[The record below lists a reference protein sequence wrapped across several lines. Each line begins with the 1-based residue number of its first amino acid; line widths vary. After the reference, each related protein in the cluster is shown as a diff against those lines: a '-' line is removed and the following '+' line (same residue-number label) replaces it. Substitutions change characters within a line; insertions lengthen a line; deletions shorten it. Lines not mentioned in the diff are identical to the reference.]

1 MRKNGKDNEFKK
13 ETFLFLNGNK
23 SNSGYIAIG
32 CKKEIVY
39 TDNNIHLEKLND
51 FISIPDSWKF
61 GYISYDVKNE
71 FENLPSANLDG
82 LEFPEIHFFIPQTL
96 FKIEKDNISLIYG
109 DNSLLP
115 DVKEVFLKNKVKKTN
130 PITLT
135 PRINEEEYLAKVKSV
150 KGNIQQGDVYEMNF
164 CYELFN
170 ENVEMDP
177 FETYK
182 KLNKLTNA
190 PFSCF
195 GNFNNKYIL
204 SASPERYIQKNG
216 QQLISQPIKG
226 TIARGVD
233 EMTDLTQIENLK
245 NNQKERSENIMIV
258 DLVRNDLSKIATKNS
273 VKVEELCGVYTFE
286 TVHQMISTVSAT
298 IKPHITFLDIL
309 KATFPMGSMTG
320 APKIRAMELIE
331 EYESTKRGVYS
342 GCVGYVKPDGDFD
355 FNVIIRTLLYNS
367 KKKYLS
373 CMVGGAITSKSN
385 EKEEYQETLL
395 KAKALLQALK

>member
-1 MRKNGKDNEFKK
+1 MK
-13 ETFLFLNGNK
+13 ETLNSDILKNDHLLLLNGNDSQK
-23 SNSGYIAIG
+23 GYIAIG
-32 CKKEIVY
+32 CKKEIVC
-39 TDNNIHLEKLND
+39 TSKNINLDKLND
-51 FISIPDSWKF
+51 FLAIPNSWKF
-61 GYISYDVKNE
+61 GYLSYDLKNE
-71 FENLPSANLDG
+71 FENLPSQNIDE
-82 LEFPEIHFFIPQTL
+82 LEFPEIHFFIPKTL
-96 FKIEKDNISLIYG
+96 FKIEKDTISLVYG
-109 DNSLLP
+109 DISLLSN
-115 DVKEVFLKNKVKKTN
+115 VKEAFLTNKEAETI
-130 PITLT
+130 PIKLT
-135 PRINEEEYLAKVKSV
+135 PRITKEEYLSKIRSV
-150 KGNIQQGDVYEMNF
+150 KEHIQKGDIYEMNF

-177 FETYK
+177 FETYT
-182 KLNKLTNA
+182 KLNELTNA

-204 SASPERYIQKNG
+204 SASPERYIRKTG
-216 QQLISQPIKG
+216 QQIISQPIKG
-226 TIARGVD
+226 TISRGAN
-233 EMTDLTQIENLK
+233 EIEDLKQIENLK

-258 DLVRNDLSKIATKNS
+258 DLVRNDLSKVAAKNS
-273 VKVEELCGVYTFE
+273 VEVEELCGIYTFE

-298 IKPHITFLDIL
+298 LKPQITFLDIL

-342 GCVGYVKPDGDFD
+342 GCVGYVKPNGDFD

-395 KAKALLQALK
+395 KAKAILQALK

>member
-1 MRKNGKDNEFKK
+1 M
-13 ETFLFLNGNK
+13 NGNK
-23 SNSGYIAIG
+23 SHSGYIAIG
-32 CKKEIVY
+32 SKKEIVY
-39 TDNNIHLEKLND
+39 TANNIHLEKLNN

-71 FENLPSANLDG
+71 FENLPSANADG

-96 FKIEKDNISLIYG
+96 FKIEKDNISIIYG

-115 DVKEVFLKNKVKKTN
+115 DLKEVFLENKVKKTN
-130 PITLT
+130 PIALT
-135 PRINEEEYLAKVKSV
+135 PRTTEEEYLAKVQCV
-150 KGNIQQGDVYEMNF
+150 KENIQQGDIYEMNF

-204 SASPERYIQKNG
+204 SASPERYIRKTR
-216 QQLISQPIKG
+216 QQITSQPIKG
-226 TIARGVD
+226 TIARGAD
-233 EMTDLTQIENLK
+233 KMEDLTQIEKLK

-273 VKVEELCGVYTFE
+273 VKVEELCGIYTFE

-298 IKPHITFLDIL
+298 IKPQITFLDIL

-331 EYESTKRGVYS
+331 KYESTKRGVYS
-342 GCVGYVKPDGDFD
+342 GCVGYVKPNGDFD
-355 FNVIIRTLLYNS
+355 FNVIIRTLLYNR

-395 KAKALLQALK
+395 KAEALLQALK

>member
-1 MRKNGKDNEFKK
+1 MRKSEKDNEFKK

-39 TDNNIHLEKLND
+39 ASKNIHLEKLND

-115 DVKEVFLKNKVKKTN
+115 DVKEVFLVNKVKKTN

-135 PRINEEEYLAKVKSV
+135 PRITEEEYLAKVQCV
-150 KGNIQQGDVYEMNF
+150 KENIQQGDIYEMNF

-195 GNFNNKYIL
+195 GNFNNKYVL

-273 VKVEELCGVYTFE
+273 VKVEELCGIYTFE

-331 EYESTKRGVYS
+331 EYETTKRGVYS

-395 KAKALLQALK
+395 KAKAVLQALK

>member
-1 MRKNGKDNEFKK
+1 MRKSQKDSELKK

-23 SNSGYIAIG
+23 SNIGYIAIG
-32 CKKEIVY
+32 CKKEIIC
-39 TDNNIHLEKLND
+39 TSKNINLEKLND
-51 FISIPDSWKF
+51 FMSIPDSWKF

-71 FENLPSANLDG
+71 FENLPSGNIDELG
-82 LEFPEIHFFIPQTL
+82 FPEIHFFIPKTL
-96 FKIEKDNISLIYG
+96 FKIEKDNISLVYG
-109 DNSLLP
+109 DISLLSNVE
-115 DVKEVFLKNKVKKTN
+115 DVFLKNKETK
-130 PITLT
+130 PIPIKLT
-135 PRINEEEYLAKVKSV
+135 PRITEEEYLSKIKSV
-150 KGNIQQGDVYEMNF
+150 KGNIQQGDIYEMNF
-164 CYELFN
+164 CYELFS

-182 KLNKLTNA
+182 KLNELTNA

-195 GNFNNKYIL
+195 GNFNDKYIL
-204 SASPERYIQKNG
+204 SASPERYIRKTS
-216 QQLISQPIKG
+216 QQITSQPIKG
-226 TIARGVD
+226 TIARGFD
-233 EMTDLTQIENLK
+233 EMEDLKQIENLK
-245 NNQKERSENIMIV
+245 KNQKERSENIMIV

-273 VKVEELCGVYTFE
+273 VKVEELCGIYTFE

-331 EYESTKRGVYS
+331 KYESTKRGVYS

>member
-1 MRKNGKDNEFKK
+1 MRKSEKDNEFKK

-39 TDNNIHLEKLND
+39 ASKNIHLEKLND

-115 DVKEVFLKNKVKKTN
+115 DVKEVFLKNKTKKTN

-135 PRINEEEYLAKVKSV
+135 PRINEKEYLAKVKSV

-195 GNFNNKYIL
+195 GNFNNKYVL

-273 VKVEELCGVYTFE
+273 VKVEELCGIYTFE

-331 EYESTKRGVYS
+331 EYETTKRGVYS

-395 KAKALLQALK
+395 KAKAVLQALK

>member
-23 SNSGYIAIG
+23 SDSGYIAIG

-298 IKPHITFLDIL
+298 INPHITFLDIL

>member
-1 MRKNGKDNEFKK
+1 MK
-13 ETFLFLNGNK
+13 ETLNSDILKNDHLLLLNGNDSQK
-23 SNSGYIAIG
+23 GYIAIG
-32 CKKEIVY
+32 CKKEIVC
-39 TDNNIHLEKLND
+39 TSKNINLEKLND
-51 FISIPDSWKF
+51 FLAIPNSWKF
-61 GYISYDVKNE
+61 GYLSYDLKNE
-71 FENLPSANLDG
+71 FENLPSQNIDE
-82 LEFPEIHFFIPQTL
+82 LEFPEIHFFIPKTL
-96 FKIEKDNISLIYG
+96 FKIEKDTISLVYG
-109 DNSLLP
+109 DISLLSN
-115 DVKEVFLKNKVKKTN
+115 VKEAFLTNKEAQTI
-130 PITLT
+130 PIKLT
-135 PRINEEEYLAKVKSV
+135 PRITEEEYISKIKSV
-150 KGNIQQGDVYEMNF
+150 KEHIQQGDIYEMNF

-177 FETYK
+177 FETYT
-182 KLNKLTNA
+182 KLNELTNA

-204 SASPERYIQKNG
+204 SASPERYIRKTG
-216 QQLISQPIKG
+216 QQIISQPIKG
-226 TIARGVD
+226 TISRGAN
-233 EMTDLTQIENLK
+233 EIEDLKQIENLK

-258 DLVRNDLSKIATKNS
+258 DLVRNDLSKVAAKNS
-273 VKVEELCGVYTFE
+273 VEVEELCGIYTFE

-298 IKPHITFLDIL
+298 LKPQITFLDIL

-342 GCVGYVKPDGDFD
+342 GCVGYVKPNGDFD

-395 KAKALLQALK
+395 KAKAILQALK

>member
-298 IKPHITFLDIL
+298 INPHITFLDIL

-395 KAKALLQALK
+395 KAKAVLQALK

>member
-1 MRKNGKDNEFKK
+1 LRKSEKDNKFKN

-23 SNSGYIAIG
+23 SHSGYIAIG
-32 CKKEIVY
+32 SKKEIVY
-39 TDNNIHLEKLND
+39 TANNIHLEKLNN

-71 FENLPSANLDG
+71 FENLPSANADG

-96 FKIEKDNISLIYG
+96 FKIEKDNISIIYG

-115 DVKEVFLKNKVKKTN
+115 DLKEVFLENKVKKTN
-130 PITLT
+130 PIALT
-135 PRINEEEYLAKVKSV
+135 PRTTEEEYLAKVQCV
-150 KGNIQQGDVYEMNF
+150 KENIQQGDIYEMNF

-204 SASPERYIQKNG
+204 SASPERYIRKTR
-216 QQLISQPIKG
+216 QQITSQPIKG
-226 TIARGVD
+226 TIARGAD
-233 EMTDLTQIENLK
+233 KMEDLTQIEKLK

-273 VKVEELCGVYTFE
+273 VKVEELCGIYTFE

-298 IKPHITFLDIL
+298 IKPQITFLDIL

-331 EYESTKRGVYS
+331 KYESTKRGIYS
-342 GCVGYVKPDGDFD
+342 GCVGYVKPNGDFD

-395 KAKALLQALK
+395 KAEALLQALK

>member
-1 MRKNGKDNEFKK
+1 MK
-13 ETFLFLNGNK
+13 ETLNSDILKNDHLLLLNGNDSQK
-23 SNSGYIAIG
+23 GYIAIG
-32 CKKEIVY
+32 CKKEIVC
-39 TDNNIHLEKLND
+39 TSKNINLDKLND
-51 FISIPDSWKF
+51 FLAIPNSWKF
-61 GYISYDVKNE
+61 GYLSYDLKNE
-71 FENLPSANLDG
+71 FENLPSQNIDE
-82 LEFPEIHFFIPQTL
+82 LEFPEIHFFIPKTL
-96 FKIEKDNISLIYG
+96 FKIEKDTISLVYG
-109 DNSLLP
+109 DISLLSN
-115 DVKEVFLKNKVKKTN
+115 VKEAFLTNKEAQTI
-130 PITLT
+130 PIKLT
-135 PRINEEEYLAKVKSV
+135 PRITEEEYLSKIRSV
-150 KGNIQQGDVYEMNF
+150 KEHIQKGDIYEMNF

-177 FETYK
+177 FETYT
-182 KLNKLTNA
+182 KLNELTNA

-204 SASPERYIQKNG
+204 SASPERYIRKTG
-216 QQLISQPIKG
+216 QQIISQPIKG
-226 TIARGVD
+226 TISRGAN
-233 EMTDLTQIENLK
+233 EIEDLKQIENLK

-258 DLVRNDLSKIATKNS
+258 DLVRNDLSKVAAKNS
-273 VKVEELCGVYTFE
+273 VEVEELCGIYTFE

-298 IKPHITFLDIL
+298 LKPQITFLDIL

-342 GCVGYVKPDGDFD
+342 GCVGYVKPNGDFD

-395 KAKALLQALK
+395 KAKAILQALK

>member
-1 MRKNGKDNEFKK
+1 MK
-13 ETFLFLNGNK
+13 ETLNSDILKNDHLLLLNGNDSQK
-23 SNSGYIAIG
+23 GYIAIG
-32 CKKEIVY
+32 CKKEIVF
-39 TDNNIHLEKLND
+39 TSKNINLEKLND
-51 FISIPDSWKF
+51 FIAIPDSWKF
-61 GYISYDVKNE
+61 GYLSYDLKNE
-71 FENLPSANLDG
+71 FETLLSENIDG
-82 LEFPEIHFFIPQTL
+82 LEFPEIHFFIPKTL
-96 FKIEKDNISLIYG
+96 FKIENDTISLVYG
-109 DNSLLP
+109 DISLLP
-115 DVKEVFLKNKVKKTN
+115 NVKDFFLKNKGTQTI
-130 PITLT
+130 PIQLT
-135 PRINEEEYLAKVKSV
+135 PRITEEEYLSKIRSV
-150 KGNIQQGDVYEMNF
+150 KEHIQQGDIYEMNF

-170 ENVEMDP
+170 ENVEMNP
-177 FETYK
+177 FETYT
-182 KLNKLTNA
+182 KLNDLTNA

-204 SASPERYIQKNG
+204 SASPERYIRKTG
-216 QQLISQPIKG
+216 QQIISQPIKG
-226 TIARGVD
+226 TISRGAN
-233 EMTDLTQIENLK
+233 EFEDLKQIENLK

-258 DLVRNDLSKIATKNS
+258 DLVRNDLSKIAAKNS
-273 VKVEELCGVYTFE
+273 VKVEELCGIYTFE

-331 EYESTKRGVYS
+331 EYEATKRGVYS
-342 GCVGYVKPDGDFD
+342 GCVGYVKPNGDFD

-395 KAKALLQALK
+395 KAKAILQALK

>member
-1 MRKNGKDNEFKK
+1 MK
-13 ETFLFLNGNK
+13 ETLNSDILKNDHLLLLNGNDSQK
-23 SNSGYIAIG
+23 GYIAIG
-32 CKKEIVY
+32 CKKEIVC
-39 TDNNIHLEKLND
+39 TSKNINLEKLND
-51 FISIPDSWKF
+51 FLAIPNSWKF
-61 GYISYDVKNE
+61 GYLSYDLKNE
-71 FENLPSANLDG
+71 FENLPSQNIDE
-82 LEFPEIHFFIPQTL
+82 LEFPEIHFFIPKTL
-96 FKIEKDNISLIYG
+96 FKIEKDTISLVYG
-109 DNSLLP
+109 DISLLSN
-115 DVKEVFLKNKVKKTN
+115 VKEAFLTNKEAQTI
-130 PITLT
+130 PIKLT
-135 PRINEEEYLAKVKSV
+135 PRITEEEYISKIKSV
-150 KGNIQQGDVYEMNF
+150 KEHIQQGDIYEMNF

-177 FETYK
+177 FETYT
-182 KLNKLTNA
+182 KLNELTNA

-204 SASPERYIQKNG
+204 SASPERYIRKTG
-216 QQLISQPIKG
+216 QQIISQPIKG
-226 TIARGVD
+226 TISRGAN
-233 EMTDLTQIENLK
+233 EIEDLKQIENLK
-245 NNQKERSENIMIV
+245 TNQKERSENIMIV
-258 DLVRNDLSKIATKNS
+258 DLVRNDLSKVAAKNS
-273 VKVEELCGVYTFE
+273 VEVEELCGIYTFE

-298 IKPHITFLDIL
+298 LKPQITFLDIL

-342 GCVGYVKPDGDFD
+342 GCVGYVKPNGDFD

-395 KAKALLQALK
+395 KAKAILQALK

>member
-1 MRKNGKDNEFKK
+1 LRKSEKDNEFKK

-39 TDNNIHLEKLND
+39 ASKNIHLEKLND

-115 DVKEVFLKNKVKKTN
+115 DVKEVFLKNKTKKTN

-135 PRINEEEYLAKVKSV
+135 PRINEKEYLAKVKSV

-195 GNFNNKYIL
+195 GNFNNKYVL

-273 VKVEELCGVYTFE
+273 VKVEELCGIYTFE

-331 EYESTKRGVYS
+331 EYETTKRGVYS

-395 KAKALLQALK
+395 KAKAVLQALK

>member
-1 MRKNGKDNEFKK
+1 LRKSGKDNEFKK

-39 TDNNIHLEKLND
+39 TSKNIHLEKLND

-109 DNSLLP
+109 DISLLVN
-115 DVKEVFLKNKVKKTN
+115 VKEVFLENKVKKTN

-135 PRINEEEYLAKVKSV
+135 PRINKEEYLAKVKSV
-150 KGNIQQGDVYEMNF
+150 KENIQQGDVYEMNF

-195 GNFNNKYIL
+195 GSFNNKYIL
-204 SASPERYIQKNG
+204 SASPERYISKTG
-216 QQLISQPIKG
+216 QQIISQPIKG
-226 TIARGVD
+226 TISRGANEV
-233 EMTDLTQIENLK
+233 EDLKQIESLK
-245 NNQKERSENIMIV
+245 KNQKERSENIMIV

-273 VKVEELCGVYTFE
+273 VKVEELCGIYTFE
-286 TVHQMISTVSAT
+286 TVHQMISTISTT
-298 IKPHITFLDIL
+298 IKPQITFLDIL

-331 EYESTKRGVYS
+331 KYESTKRGVYS
-342 GCVGYVKPDGDFD
+342 GCVGYVKPNGDFD

>member
-1 MRKNGKDNEFKK
+1 MK
-13 ETFLFLNGNK
+13 ETLNSDILKNDHLLLLNGNDSQK
-23 SNSGYIAIG
+23 GYIAIG
-32 CKKEIVY
+32 CKKEIVC
-39 TDNNIHLEKLND
+39 TSKNINLEKLND
-51 FISIPDSWKF
+51 FLAIPNSWKF
-61 GYISYDVKNE
+61 GYLSYDLKNE
-71 FENLPSANLDG
+71 FENLPSQNIDE
-82 LEFPEIHFFIPQTL
+82 LEFPEIHFFIPKTL
-96 FKIEKDNISLIYG
+96 FKIEKDTISLVYG
-109 DNSLLP
+109 DISLLSN
-115 DVKEVFLKNKVKKTN
+115 VKEAFLTNKEAQTI
-130 PITLT
+130 PIKLT
-135 PRINEEEYLAKVKSV
+135 PRITEEEYLSKIRSV
-150 KGNIQQGDVYEMNF
+150 KEHIQQGDIYEMNF

-177 FETYK
+177 FETYT
-182 KLNKLTNA
+182 KLNALTNA

-195 GNFNNKYIL
+195 GSFNNKYIL
-204 SASPERYIQKNG
+204 SASPERYIRKTG
-216 QQLISQPIKG
+216 QQIISQPIKG
-226 TIARGVD
+226 TISRGAN
-233 EMTDLTQIENLK
+233 EIEDLKQIENLK

-258 DLVRNDLSKIATKNS
+258 DLVRNDLSKVAAKNS
-273 VKVEELCGVYTFE
+273 VEVEELCGIYTFE

-298 IKPHITFLDIL
+298 LKPQITFLDIL

-342 GCVGYVKPDGDFD
+342 GCVGYVKPNGDFD

-395 KAKALLQALK
+395 KAKAILQALK

>member
-1 MRKNGKDNEFKK
+1 LRKSQKDSELKK

-23 SNSGYIAIG
+23 SNIGYIAIG
-32 CKKEIVY
+32 CKKEIIC
-39 TDNNIHLEKLND
+39 TSKNINLEKLND
-51 FISIPDSWKF
+51 FMSIPDSWKF

-71 FENLPSANLDG
+71 FENLPSGNIDELG
-82 LEFPEIHFFIPQTL
+82 FPEIHFFIPKTL
-96 FKIEKDNISLIYG
+96 FKIEKNNISLVYG
-109 DNSLLP
+109 DISLLSNVE
-115 DVKEVFLKNKVKKTN
+115 DVFLKNKETK
-130 PITLT
+130 PIPIKLT
-135 PRINEEEYLAKVKSV
+135 PRITEEEYLSKIKSV
-150 KGNIQQGDVYEMNF
+150 KGNIQQGDIYEMNF
-164 CYELFN
+164 CYELFS

-182 KLNKLTNA
+182 KLNELTNA

-195 GNFNNKYIL
+195 GNFNDKYIL
-204 SASPERYIQKNG
+204 SASPERYIRKTS
-216 QQLISQPIKG
+216 QQITSQPIKG
-226 TIARGVD
+226 TIARGFD
-233 EMTDLTQIENLK
+233 EMEDIKQIENLK
-245 NNQKERSENIMIV
+245 KNQKERSENIMIV

-273 VKVEELCGVYTFE
+273 VKVEELCGIYTFE

-331 EYESTKRGVYS
+331 KYESTKRGVYS

>member
-1 MRKNGKDNEFKK
+1 MRKSEKDNKCK
-13 ETFLFLNGNK
+13 NETFLFLNGNK
-23 SNSGYIAIG
+23 SDSGYIAIG

-39 TDNNIHLEKLND
+39 TSKNIHLEKLNN

-115 DVKEVFLKNKVKKTN
+115 DVKEVFLENKVKKTN

-135 PRINEEEYLAKVKSV
+135 PRITEEEYLAKVQCV
-150 KGNIQQGDVYEMNF
+150 KENIQQGDIYEMNF

-195 GNFNNKYIL
+195 GNFNKKYIL

-216 QQLISQPIKG
+216 PQLISQPIKG

-233 EMTDLTQIENLK
+233 EMEDLTQIENLK

-258 DLVRNDLSKIATKNS
+258 DLVRNDLSKIAAKNS
-273 VKVEELCGVYTFE
+273 VKVEELCGIYTFE

-298 IKPHITFLDIL
+298 VEPHITFIDIL

>member
-1 MRKNGKDNEFKK
+1 LRKNGKDNEFKK

-298 IKPHITFLDIL
+298 INPHITFLDIL

>member
-1 MRKNGKDNEFKK
+1 LRKNGKDNEFKK

-298 IKPHITFLDIL
+298 INPHITFLDIL

-331 EYESTKRGVYS
+331 KYESTKRGVYS

>member
-1 MRKNGKDNEFKK
+1 MRKSEKDNKFKK

-23 SNSGYIAIG
+23 SDSGYIAIG

-39 TDNNIHLEKLND
+39 TAKNINLEKLND

-115 DVKEVFLKNKVKKTN
+115 DVKEVFLENKVKKTN
-130 PITLT
+130 PIALT
-135 PRINEEEYLAKVKSV
+135 PRINEEEYLAKVKSI
-150 KGNIQQGDVYEMNF
+150 KENIQQGDVYEMNF

-195 GNFNNKYIL
+195 GNFDNKYIL
-204 SASPERYIQKNG
+204 SASPERYVQKNG

-273 VKVEELCGVYTFE
+273 VKVEELCGIYTFE

-331 EYESTKRGVYS
+331 KYESTKRGVYS

>member
-1 MRKNGKDNEFKK
+1 MK
-13 ETFLFLNGNK
+13 ETLNSDILKNDHLLLLNGNDSQK
-23 SNSGYIAIG
+23 GYIAIG
-32 CKKEIVY
+32 CKKEIVC
-39 TDNNIHLEKLND
+39 TSKNINLETLND
-51 FISIPDSWKF
+51 FLAIANSWKF
-61 GYISYDVKNE
+61 GYLSYDLKNE
-71 FENLPSANLDG
+71 FENLPSGNVDG
-82 LEFPEIHFFIPQTL
+82 LEFPEIHFFIPKTL
-96 FKIEKDNISLIYG
+96 FKIEKDTISLVYG
-109 DNSLLP
+109 DISLLSN
-115 DVKEVFLKNKVKKTN
+115 VKEAFLTNKEAQTI
-130 PITLT
+130 PIKLT
-135 PRINEEEYLAKVKSV
+135 PRITEEEYLSKIKSV
-150 KGNIQQGDVYEMNF
+150 KEHIQQGDIYEMNF

-177 FETYK
+177 FETYT
-182 KLNKLTNA
+182 KLNELTNA

-204 SASPERYIQKNG
+204 SASPERYIRKTG
-216 QQLISQPIKG
+216 QQIISQPIKG
-226 TIARGVD
+226 TISRGAN
-233 EMTDLTQIENLK
+233 EIEDLKQIENLK

-258 DLVRNDLSKIATKNS
+258 DLVRNDLSKVAAKNS
-273 VKVEELCGVYTFE
+273 VEVEELCGIYTFE

-298 IKPHITFLDIL
+298 LKPQITFLDIL

-342 GCVGYVKPDGDFD
+342 GCVGYVKPNGDFD

-395 KAKALLQALK
+395 KAKAILQALK

>member
-1 MRKNGKDNEFKK
+1 MRKSEKDNEFKK

-39 TDNNIHLEKLND
+39 ASKNIHLEKLND

-115 DVKEVFLKNKVKKTN
+115 DVKEVFLKNKTKKTN

-135 PRINEEEYLAKVKSV
+135 PRINEKEYLAKVKSV

-195 GNFNNKYIL
+195 GNFNNKYVL

-273 VKVEELCGVYTFE
+273 VKVEELCGIYTFE

-320 APKIRAMELIE
+320 TPKIRAMELIE
-331 EYESTKRGVYS
+331 EYETTKRGVYS

-395 KAKALLQALK
+395 KAKAVLQALK

>member
-1 MRKNGKDNEFKK
+1 MRKTQKDSELKK

-23 SNSGYIAIG
+23 SNIGYVAIG
-32 CKKEIVY
+32 CKKEIVC
-39 TDNNIHLEKLND
+39 TSKNINLEKLND

-71 FENLPSANLDG
+71 FENLPSENIDG
-82 LEFPEIHFFIPQTL
+82 LGFPEIHFFIPKTL
-96 FKIEKDNISLIYG
+96 FKIEKDAISLVYG
-109 DNSLLP
+109 DISLLP
-115 DVKEVFLKNKVKKTN
+115 NVKEVFLKNKETK
-130 PITLT
+130 PIPIKLT
-135 PRINEEEYLAKVKSV
+135 PRITEEEYLSKIRSV
-150 KGNIQQGDVYEMNF
+150 KEHIQQGDIYEMNF

-170 ENVEMDP
+170 DNVEMDP

-182 KLNKLTNA
+182 KLNELTNA

-204 SASPERYIQKNG
+204 SASPERYIRKTG
-216 QQLISQPIKG
+216 QQITSQPIKG
-226 TIARGVD
+226 TIARGVN
-233 EMTDLTQIENLK
+233 EIEDLKQIESLK
-245 NNQKERSENIMIV
+245 KNQKERSENIMIV
-258 DLVRNDLSKIATKNS
+258 DLVRNDLSKIAAKNS

-298 IKPHITFLDIL
+298 IKPHITFLDVL

>member
-1 MRKNGKDNEFKK
+1 MRKSQKDSELKK

-23 SNSGYIAIG
+23 SNIGYIAIG
-32 CKKEIVY
+32 CKKEIIC
-39 TDNNIHLEKLND
+39 TSKNINLEKLND
-51 FISIPDSWKF
+51 FMSIPDSWKF

-71 FENLPSANLDG
+71 FENLPSGNIDELG
-82 LEFPEIHFFIPQTL
+82 FPEIHFFIPKTL
-96 FKIEKDNISLIYG
+96 FKIEKNNISLVYG
-109 DNSLLP
+109 DISLLSNVE
-115 DVKEVFLKNKVKKTN
+115 DVFLKNKETK
-130 PITLT
+130 PIPIKLT
-135 PRINEEEYLAKVKSV
+135 PRITEEEYLSKIKSV
-150 KGNIQQGDVYEMNF
+150 KGNIQQGDIYEMNF
-164 CYELFN
+164 CYELFS

-182 KLNKLTNA
+182 KLNELTNA

-195 GNFNNKYIL
+195 GNFNDKYIL
-204 SASPERYIQKNG
+204 SASPERYIRKTS
-216 QQLISQPIKG
+216 QQITSQPIKG
-226 TIARGVD
+226 TIARGFD
-233 EMTDLTQIENLK
+233 EMEDIKQIENLK
-245 NNQKERSENIMIV
+245 KNQKERSENIMIV

-273 VKVEELCGVYTFE
+273 VKVEELCGIYTFE

-331 EYESTKRGVYS
+331 KYESTKRGVYS